1 MLNRNEYR
9 KYDPLNEA
17 ILTGK
22 SGALL
27 VIDRYGTDDFSV
39 WWTDEKH
46 LYDETY
52 GSSIRGN
59 LACILNEIK
68 DEI

>member
-1 MLNRNEYR
+1 MPNLEEYR
-9 KYDPLNEA
+9 KHDPLNEA

-39 WWTDEKH
+39 WWTDEEH

-52 GSSIRGN
+52 GSSVRGN
-59 LACILNEIK
+59 LAGILNEIK